1 MSPSTDH
8 SGADAGGDV
17 DVDVLVAGAGAA
29 GLAAALA
36 AAQRGLEVMLV
47 DANRDF
53 REACS
58 TVMSTAMIPAGGSR
72 WQAEQGVEDDPGR
85 FLDDVVAKTRGEADP
100 VVARRLTEVA
110 PELVAWLADGCGMPL
125 ELVTDFTYPGHSRPR
140 CHSVADRSGRTMH
153 QHLLAAA
160 SRESRLALVAPRRL
174 VDVELVD
181 GRIAGAVLATPDG
194 TTERLRTP
202 AVVLATAG
210 FAGDPE
216 RVAREIP
223 EIAGSLYFGGD
234 GSHGDGLAI
243 GERLGADVA
252 CLDAYQGHGSV
263 ATPHGVLLTWAT
275 VMHGAVLVNRDGE
288 RFGDESQGYSEFA
301 RLVIA
306 QPGSEA
312 WVILDARIDSACR
325 SFADYGA
332 CASAGAI
339 RSAETLPELADTIA
353 VPRDALAGTLDA
365 AGPGDRL
372 GRTDWEAPL
381 NPPYAAVRVTGA
393 LFHTQGGL
401 RVDGDAAVLRDGSAI
416 RGLYAAG
423 GAAVGM
429 SGHGPAGYL
438 AGNGLLGA
446 LGLGYTAGSRVGRRE
461 EVAR

>member
-1 MSPSTDH
+1 MSPSAAQ
-8 SGADAGGDV
+8 S

-36 AAQRGLEVMLV
+36 AAQQGLEVMLV
-47 DANRDF
+47 DANREF

-58 TVMSTAMIPAGGSR
+58 TVMSTSMIPAGGSR
-72 WQAEQGVEDDPGR
+72 WQSAQGVDDDPR
-85 FLDDVVAKTRGEADP
+85 CFLEDVMAKTKGEADP
-100 VVARRLTEVA
+100 VVARRLTETA
-110 PELVAWLADGCGMPL
+110 PELVAWLADACGVPL
-125 ELVTDFTYPGHSRPR
+125 ELVTDFVYPGHSRPR
-140 CHSVADRSGRTMH
+140 CHSVADRSGRTLH

-160 SRESRLALVAPRRL
+160 SREPQLTLVAPRRL
-174 VDVELVD
+174 VEVELAA
-181 GRIAGAVLATPDG
+181 GRVASAVLATPDG
-194 TTERLRTP
+194 ATDALRTP
-202 AVVLATAG
+202 TVVLATGG

-216 RVAREIP
+216 RVAHEIP

-234 GSHGDGLAI
+234 GSRGDGLAI

-275 VMHGAVLVNRDGE
+275 VMHGAVLVNRAGE

-312 WVILDARIDSACR
+312 WVIFDERIDRACR
-325 SFADYGA
+325 SFADYAA

-339 RSAETLPELADTIA
+339 RRADTLRELAETIGVAH
-353 VPRDALAGTLDA
+353 DALTGTLNS
-365 AGPGDRL
+365 AGPGDPL

-381 NPPYAAVRVTGA
+381 DPPYAAVRVTGA

-401 RVDGDAAVLRDGSAI
+401 RVDESAAVLREGSAI
-416 RGLYAAG
+416 PGLYAAG

-438 AGNGLLGA
+438 AGNGLLAA
-446 LGLGYTAGSRVGRRE
+446 LGLGYTAGSLAGPRE
-461 EVAR
+461 EVLR